1 MILTGQIR
9 NFAVLPGAEAM
20 NIRVTFDTVGD
31 SKNALIEIKTRG
43 DVIARL
49 ANIGATPKM
58 GDVNYIKSIR

>member
-1 MILTGQIR
+1 
-9 NFAVLPGAEAM
+9 M